1 MSTSDRSAT
10 PAADQAVDALF
21 TLFYDGLKRAAHRA
35 NAVNAQAGIGTTMLV
50 HEAYLKLRNRAD
62 LNFES
67 EAKFYA
73 YAARVMRSVLLDS
86 ARMRL
91 RAKRDA
97 GQPVLSM
104 DITGIDARIL
114 DSQLTLQRN
123 AQEVLALDH
132 ALEQLG
138 ADDARAAE
146 VVELHYF
153 AGLSFEQI
161 APLKE
166 LSVRTVKRDWE
177 FARAFLYAALA
188 DGLTVD

>member
-1 MSTSDRSAT
+1 MSTHESCAE
-10 PAADQAVDALF
+10 PAADKAIDALF
-21 TLFYDGLKRAAHRA
+21 TLFYAGLKRTAHRA
-35 NAVNAQAGIGTTMLV
+35 NAAQVPVGIDTTMLV

-62 LNFES
+62 LSFES
-67 EAKFYA
+67 EAQFYA

-91 RAKRDA
+91 RVKRDA
-97 GQPVLSM
+97 GHELISLDVSA
-104 DITGIDARIL
+104 IDARML
-114 DSQLTLQRN
+114 DSQQALERS
-123 AQEVLALDH
+123 AQEVLALDD
-132 ALEQLG
+132 ALEQLR
-138 ADDARAAE
+138 ADDARAAD

-166 LSVRTVKRDWE
+166 LSVRTIKRDWE

-188 DGLTVD
+188 EEG